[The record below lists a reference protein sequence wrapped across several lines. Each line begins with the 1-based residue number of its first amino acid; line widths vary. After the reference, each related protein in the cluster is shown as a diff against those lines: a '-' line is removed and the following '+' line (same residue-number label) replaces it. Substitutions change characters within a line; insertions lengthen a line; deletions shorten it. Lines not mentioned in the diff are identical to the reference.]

1 MFATKNGGQL
11 RARLS
16 AIQREQRLG
25 KLSSERYVAQ
35 AVEVLAALK
44 KLGEPLSDDEVAFL
58 AQHMTE
64 SMAAFEGSTAAS
76 TLNQSAQASLLS
88 AAASSVKKA
97 QK

>member
-16 AIQREQRLG
+16 ALQREQRLG
-25 KLSSERYVAQ
+25 KLSGERYVAQ

-44 KLGEPLSDDEVAFL
+44 KLGEALSDEERAFL

-64 SMAAFEGSTAAS
+64 SMAAFEGSSAAAA
-76 TLNQSAQASLLS
+76 LNVSAQQSLLS
-88 AAASSVKKA
+88 AAATSVKRA
-97 QK
+97 QT